1 MVITPGPARRIPAA
15 AADLRLI
22 LVKACRGALLAP
34 LGFAWLA
41 ALAGGAR
48 AEEPWPQRPVHVV
61 VSYGAGGAIDVV
73 ARLLADPMAATLGK
87 PVVVENKPG
96 AGSTIAAEAVARA
109 APDGYTLLVTGTAH
123 AVMTALYPKVAIDP
137 ERDFQ
142 PISHLGNM
150 PFVLAINPALPVTD
164 YAGFVAYLTAHP
176 NTVNFGSAGPGSSSD
191 LGALLF
197 AQMAHV
203 AFVRVP
209 YRSTPA
215 AMTALVAGEIGFMLD
230 TQNVL
235 VPQIRTGAL
244 RGLAT
249 STLERS
255 PLLPALPTLDALGLT
270 GFDASSWQV
279 MLAPA
284 HTPKPVVDRLAE
296 AVRAALADAG
306 VRQRYVDLGYQMPS
320 AIGPAALAAFLA
332 RETAKW
338 SPLAKGSGATGG

>member
-1 MVITPGPARRIPAA
+1 MAGWV
-15 AADLRLI
+15 
-22 LVKACRGALLAP
+22 LA
-34 LGFAWLA
+34 G
-41 ALAGGAR
+41 LAGGAR
-48 AEEPWPQRPVHVV
+48 AEDGYPARPVHVV

-73 ARLLADPMAATLGK
+73 ARLLADHMASTLGQ

-109 APDGYTLLVTGTAH
+109 APDGYTVLVTGTAH
-123 AVMTALYPKVAIDP
+123 AVMTALYPNTTIDP

-164 YAGFVAYLTAHP
+164 YASFIAYLQAHP
-176 NTVNFGSAGPGSSSD
+176 NAVNFGSAGPGSSSD

-215 AMTALVAGEIGFMLD
+215 AMTALVGGEIGFMLD

-235 VPQIRTGAL
+235 VPQIRAGAL

-249 STLERS
+249 STTERS
-255 PLLPALPTLDALGLT
+255 PLLPEVQTLDALGLS

-284 HTPKPVVDRLAE
+284 HTPRLVVDRLTQAI
-296 AVRAALADAG
+296 RAALADPG
-306 VRQRYVDLGYQMPS
+306 VRKRYVDLGYQMPP
-320 AIGPAALAAFLA
+320 AIGPEALAAFLA
-332 RETAKW
+332 RESAKW
-338 SPLAKGSGATGG
+338 SPLAKGSGASGG